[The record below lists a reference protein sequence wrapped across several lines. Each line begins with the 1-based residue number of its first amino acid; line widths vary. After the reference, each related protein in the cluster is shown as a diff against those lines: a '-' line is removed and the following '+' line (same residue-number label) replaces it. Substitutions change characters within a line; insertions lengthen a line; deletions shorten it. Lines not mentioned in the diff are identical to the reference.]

1 MYLRSR
7 WRRERGGT
15 DTESSP
21 AEAGAAFVA
30 EDDVTLLAFAI
41 AILGILIM
49 AVAFLRGAQEVPEE
63 HPVWGE
69 PAMPERREAWEK
81 WLAVQVVQPY
91 QGEGWED
98 AK

>member
-1 MYLRSR
+1 
-7 WRRERGGT
+7 
-15 DTESSP
+15 
-21 AEAGAAFVA
+21 
-30 EDDVTLLAFAI
+30 
-41 AILGILIM
+41 
-49 AVAFLRGAQEVPEE
+49 
-63 HPVWGE
+63 VWGE